1 VLETAVIS
9 PPPFP
14 SFSVERERRMREEK
28 KRKKKTKKK
37 KRKIE
42 NLTCFFPFQFLQ
54 SKRPAPPQ
62 TLFLSHSLSLL

>member
-1 VLETAVIS
+1 
-9 PPPFP
+9 
-14 SFSVERERRMREEK
+14 MREEK